1 MRTAVF
7 IPVRLSSTRLPKK
20 ALLEIHGKPCI
31 QYLIERVKSVKNLD
45 GIVIC
50 TTTNSSDDKIVEFA
64 KKMKVDVFRGS
75 EIDILDR
82 FKNAAL
88 EFKVENIVNVDGDD
102 IFCEP
107 EFIRMTADE
116 LQKNKADYIYW
127 KNLPLGTTPIGIK
140 TLALLKICNEKNI
153 ENTETGWGKFFT
165 QTGLFNVKYLTSDD
179 RELLNSDIRLT
190 LDYPEDFMLFEQ
202 ILMNLKWPF
211 DLKDV
216 VKLLNNRKDIR
227 DLNESVKDNYWKNFE
242 SKSTKIKMKKNE

>member
-1 MRTAVF
+1 MKTAAF
-7 IPVRLSSTRLPKK
+7 IPVRLSSTRLPRK
-20 ALLEIHGKPCI
+20 ALLEILGKPCI
-31 QYLIERVKSVKNLD
+31 QYLIERIKSVKNLD
-45 GIVIC
+45 GIILC
-50 TTTNSSDDKIVEFA
+50 TTTNSSDDEIVEFA

-82 FKNAAL
+82 FKHTAL

-107 EFIRMTADE
+107 EFIKITVDE
-116 LQKNKADYIYW
+116 LQKNQADYIYW

-140 TLALLKICNEKNI
+140 TSALIKICEQKNI

-179 RELLNSDIRLT
+179 QELLNSDIRLT
-190 LDYPEDFMLFEQ
+190 LDYPEDLMLFEKV
-202 ILMNLKWPF
+202 LMNLKWPF
-211 DLKDV
+211 SLKDI

-227 DLNESVKDNYWKNFE
+227 DLNESVKNTYWKNFE
-242 SKSTKIKMKKNE
+242 SKSTEIKMKK